1 MTVQDLTQQE
11 RTVFA
16 GSLVK
21 LVQAEGSVQD
31 GEVAGI
37 EALRDVFGFDDLDE
51 HIDQFQEAVAHT
63 HEQTEHDR
71 VFESLAKS
79 VTRPEVQQFILA
91 RLDEVSRMDGYRDQ
105 SEEAFLSRL
114 RSLWGLDRA

>member
-16 GSLVK
+16 ASLVK
-21 LVQAEGSVQD
+21 LVQAEGTVQD

-37 EALRDVFGFDDLDE
+37 EALRDVFGFDDLDAQ
-51 HIDQFQEAVAHT
+51 IDQFQETIAHT
-63 HEQTEHDR
+63 REQTEQDC
-71 VFESLAKS
+71 VFESLAES
-79 VTRPEVQQFILA
+79 VTRPEVQDFILA

-114 RSLWGLDRA
+114 RSLWGLDRI